1 MSAGSDR
8 RRQTLFPPIKKKLLA
23 SEYAS
28 HSVASR
34 VQDRPILLPP
44 DRVDDIGAEKSQVS
58 KETPWKSYK
67 KDHDD
72 VLGGPVAVVYKVAE
86 PENLFSMRT
95 FLASGAKEKLSM
107 IQEIKHENFL
117 RIHEIFE
124 FANMIYIVSERME
137 ISLYTIVRAPR
148 HPEEI
153 QVAAIVFQV
162 IITSNCGI
170 DRALKLAVAQSYLF
184 SPIKPSDAR

>member
-1 MSAGSDR
+1 LEQKRVGS
-8 RRQTLFPPIKKKLLA
+8 QEI
-23 SEYAS
+23 
-28 HSVASR
+28 
-34 VQDRPILLPP
+34 
-44 DRVDDIGAEKSQVS
+44 
-58 KETPWKSYK
+58 PWKSYK

-72 VLGGPVAVVYKVAE
+72 VLGGPVAVVYQVAE
-86 PENLFSMRT
+86 SENLFNMRT
-95 FLASGAKEKLSM
+95 FLASGVKEKLSM

-137 ISLYTIVRAPR
+137 ISFYTIVRAPR

-162 IITSNCGI
+162 IITSDCGI